1 MSYINTT
8 NIVVSII
15 IYIISAIA
23 NWKIFTKADV
33 EGWKGLIPF
42 YNGYILYK
50 ISWKTVYF
58 FLTYILVF
66 AGSIITNLTSLPTL
80 IALILY
86 IAWAVIS
93 VTEQYKLAKAFGH
106 GIGFTIGLILLN
118 PIFMLILGFDKSEY
132 VGNNG

>member
-8 NIVVSII
+8 NIVVAII

-23 NWKIFTKADV
+23 NWKIFTKANV

-50 ISWKTVYF
+50 ISWKTIYF

-66 AGSIITNLTSLPTL
+66 AGSLITDKTPV

-93 VTEQYKLAKAFGH
+93 ATEQYKLAKAFGH

-132 VGNNG
+132 IGNND